1 MTNWS
6 CPRKMFPLQLK
17 EGCTKIKNKVGKKD
31 IKSARQEVRTVIT
44 TYLINFSESSLVTYC
59 GISVKRLL
67 SRRMTWR
74 FLCLARDGGRVIR
87 KLFLTHN

>member
-17 EGCTKIKNKVGKKD
+17 DAQKLKIKRVRRTSSQSDK
-31 IKSARQEVRTVIT
+31 RTVIT
-44 TYLINFSESSLVTYC
+44 TNLINFSESSLVTYC

-74 FLCLARDGGRVIR
+74 FLCLAREGGRVIR
-87 KLFLTHN
+87 KLFLTH

>member
-17 EGCTKIKNKVGKKD
+17 EAQKLKIKRVRRTSSQPD
-31 IKSARQEVRTVIT
+31 RRTVIT
-44 TYLINFSESSLVTYC
+44 TNLINFSESSLVTYC

-74 FLCLARDGGRVIR
+74 FLCLAREGGRVIR
-87 KLFLTHN
+87 KLFLTH

>member
-17 EGCTKIKNKVGKKD
+17 EAQKLKIKRVRRTSSQPD
-31 IKSARQEVRTVIT
+31 RRTVIT
-44 TYLINFSESSLVTYC
+44 TNLINFSESSLVTYC

-74 FLCLARDGGRVIR
+74 FLCLAREGGRVIR
-87 KLFLTHN
+87 KLFLTHK

>member
-17 EGCTKIKNKVGKKD
+17 DAQKYKIK
-31 IKSARQEVRTVIT
+31 RLRRTSSQPDRTPVIT
-44 TYLINFSESSLVTYC
+44 ANLINFSESSLVTYC

-74 FLCLARDGGRVIR
+74 FLCLAREGGRVIR
-87 KLFLTHN
+87 KLFLTH